1 MNYSKQPKF
10 QKHKLTDSPV
20 YDVTVRIMALNKDCS
35 EVYAS
40 GTGVVIATNLILT
53 AKHVLEDF
61 ASKWQLKCEKDV
73 LVAEDFNIWVVFIS
87 SNPNE
92 LYHVYEVANAYINP
106 YSDFALFHLDSFDK
120 AGKNQNWK
128 QSKLCLTLP
137 QIGQRVVAFG
147 FPKSKVELDKRPDG
161 QVDIKLDD
169 EPSVSVGEILE
180 VYPEK
185 RDSYL
190 LPFPSI
196 RINARLD
203 GGMSGGPV
211 FNDHGELIGIVCSS
225 YDMVECDEYLS
236 YVSLL
241 WPLMATP
248 MIDKDEQ
255 TYPLYDLAIKNIVAT
270 VGLNHVVVSKTDSKS
285 IFKVFYNCK

>member
-1 MNYSKQPKF
+1 MGYSKKPKF
-10 QKHKLTDSPV
+10 DKHKLTDSPI

-35 EVYAS
+35 EVFSS

-61 ASKWQLKCEKDV
+61 TRKWKLKTDKGVQIADN
-73 LVAEDFNIWVVFIS
+73 FNIWVVFIS
-87 SNPNE
+87 SNPGE

-106 YSDFALFHLDSFDK
+106 YSDLVVFHLDSFDRT
-120 AGKNQNWK
+120 GQNQNWK
-128 QSKLCLTLP
+128 QSKLSLTLP

-147 FPKSKVELDKRPDG
+147 FPKSKVELNRRPDG
-161 QVDIKLDD
+161 HVDIKVND

-185 RDSYL
+185 RDSSML
-190 LPFPSI
+190 TFPSI

-211 FNDHGELIGIVCSS
+211 FNDDGELIGIVCSS
-225 YDMVECDEYLS
+225 YDISDTDDHLS
-236 YVSLL
+236 YVTLL
-241 WPLMATP
+241 WPVMATP
-248 MIDKDEQ
+248 MLSKDGQ
-255 TYPLYDLAIKNIVAT
+255 TYPLYNLALKNIVAT
-270 VGLNHVVVSKTDSKS
+270 SGLDKVEISKTDSES
-285 IFKVFYNCK
+285 IFKVSYHK